1 MEDLPVERLRIRTSE
16 YVARAELGEAFVVM
30 RHQQPLAVLRPCVG
44 DDPALRVPV
53 SRFRGGLRVWL
64 MRAQRQRL
72 LVTWRGR
79 RVAMVEP
86 IDATV
91 EPIDATRNPKGDW
104 R

>member
-30 RHQQPLAVLRPCVG
+30 RHQQPLAVLGPCLTNQ
-44 DDPALRVPV
+44 PTLSVPV

-64 MRAQRQRL
+64 TRGQRQVFHL
-72 LVTWRGR
+72 NWRGR
-79 RVAMVEP
+79 SV
-86 IDATV
+86 ATV
-91 EPIDATRNPKGDW
+91 RPLDPTRSLGVDW